1 VVVSESAVVRLF
13 DDGELVSEV
22 LPELWML
29 HRYGSALWGV
39 ETSRETEGELTVV
52 RKKED
57 P

>member
-1 VVVSESAVVRLF
+1 
-13 DDGELVSEV
+13 
-22 LPELWML
+22 ML